1 MAFWWQRG
9 VGREASRSAWACKA
23 GLLALFFPRVA
34 GRARC
39 TSCRPG
45 PVEQTAGGL
54 PGWDSVL
61 VLSPGWLP
69 RKKIDGLISR
79 SHDSLAREREEG
91 RYMKVLPHVLVF
103 MITVLL
109 NNESRVATNGEDA
122 AIYRQGPN
130 KAGPSILGMR
140 ARA

>member
-1 MAFWWQRG
+1 
-9 VGREASRSAWACKA
+9 
-23 GLLALFFPRVA
+23 
-34 GRARC
+34 
-39 TSCRPG
+39 
-45 PVEQTAGGL
+45 VEQTAGGL

-61 VLSPGWLP
+61 ALALSPGWSP

-103 MITVLL
+103 MITELL

-130 KAGPSILGMR
+130 KAGPSILGVR

>member
-1 MAFWWQRG
+1 MGMQG
-9 VGREASRSAWACKA
+9 WAL
-23 GLLALFFPRVA
+23 GPFFPRVA
-34 GRARC
+34 GRVRC

-61 VLSPGWLP
+61 ALALSPGWSP

-103 MITVLL
+103 MITELL

-130 KAGPSILGMR
+130 KAGPSILGVR

>member
-1 MAFWWQRG
+1 M
-9 VGREASRSAWACKA
+9 
-23 GLLALFFPRVA
+23 A

-103 MITVLL
+103 MITELL

-130 KAGPSILGMR
+130 KAGPSILGVR